1 LKDFTYITDKAYTKE
16 ELLQMESHI
25 LTVLDFDFTF
35 PTALR
40 FLEKY
45 TTMVGGG
52 QHQQQQQDKEVMFYS
67 FFLIEIALIDI
78 RMLQYSPSVLA
89 ASALSLAYKQR
100 LKQSNPQPE

>member
-1 LKDFTYITDKAYTKE
+1 
-16 ELLQMESHI
+16 MESHI

-45 TTMVGGG
+45 VTMVG
-52 QHQQQQQDKEVMFYS
+52 QDKEVMFYS

-89 ASALSLAYKQR
+89 ASALSLAYK
-100 LKQSNPQPE
+100 